1 MTNKTKIV
9 IAGIGGV
16 GGFFGGLLAK
26 SYAGNDN
33 IEIYFIARGKH
44 LEKIESNGLKVI
56 KGDIEFVAKPHL
68 ATNDVDKIG
77 AADYIIISTKNY
89 DLAEMLNQLSPCVT
103 ANTVI
108 LPLLNGVEAVEKIR
122 TQFPNNLVAAGC
134 AYIVSAIKDPG
145 IVENMG
151 NRQEIYFGLDKES
164 DERLAVLLDLFKS
177 AGIEATLSNEISKII
192 WEKFIFLSCIATAT
206 SYYDKTIGQLLQD
219 HKNEL
224 LDLLKEVT
232 NIAKAKNITVDQNIS
247 EKAMAHYSAL
257 PSSATSSMHRDFQ
270 SGSSQTELQ
279 SITGYVVKQ
288 AEKLNLK
295 TPTFQKAYIALQ
307 SK

>member
-16 GGFFGGLLAK
+16 GGYFGGLLAK

-68 ATNDVDKIG
+68 ATNDVAKIG
-77 AADYIIISTKNY
+77 ASDYIMISTKNY
-89 DLAEMLNQLSPCVT
+89 DLVEMLNQLSPCVT

-122 TQFPNNLVAAGC
+122 TQFPNNLVPAGC
-134 AYIVSAIKDPG
+134 AYIVSAIKEPG

-151 NRQEIYFGLDKES
+151 NRQEIYFGLDNES
-164 DERLAVLLDLFKS
+164 DIRLSVLLDLFKS

-232 NIAKAKNITVDQNIS
+232 NIAKAKNITVDQNIG